1 MKGNPDKKYKIKSN
15 NMKGNPGQVQISV
28 PQPAGSAEED
38 AHPAADSLR
47 CQGATFL
54 LFNVFC

>member
-1 MKGNPDKKYKIKSN
+1 MKGNPDKKFKIKSN

-47 CQGATFL
+47 C
-54 LFNVFC
+54 